1 MKKFTDP
8 IISVVKFNTEDILTK
23 SSSYFAGSSDDNSY
37 INEDN
42 YSSETN
48 PWM

>member
-1 MKKFTDP
+1 MKKFNEP
-8 IISVVKFNTEDILTK
+8 YISVVKFNTEDILTK
-23 SSSYFAGSSDDNSY
+23 SSTYFAGGSDDNSY

-42 YSSETN
+42 YVSETN